1 MADGSNTHT
10 EYILSWAEGFGK
22 VSCGDYLF
30 DITIRPVLPFEY
42 DALYFETATGMYIK
56 FLNGERVTLSP
67 EEMAACREY
76 CNGYVDGQ
84 DCPGQAFETESG
96 LFRGSMTRG
105 EAEISGYSWILKES
119 PDHPVSKLVDGEW
132 VRIAATIRS
141 DGSYALMPA
150 SVCDACVLFLSAV
163 EWEAFPK
170 PSRSSEKWDFVSESW
185 KDPRTLDT
193 AKDGADSW
201 IRESFSPK
209 RREVMGNAPY
219 RETVW
224 WVEQMKEAQAY
235 RANSD
240 AETPFLDGMLEAF
253 AGHEATALIT
263 KDELVNSILKYAETD
278 YLKRNGA
285 VHGEMQARIIEL
297 RQAEKLE
304 EVDALTDM
312 HAEQEKIR
320 PINFR
325 VSFYE
330 EGGVPVARAMRN
342 SNG

>member
-1 MADGSNTHT
+1 
-10 EYILSWAEGFGK
+10 
-22 VSCGDYLF
+22 
-30 DITIRPVLPFEY
+30 
-42 DALYFETATGMYIK
+42 
-56 FLNGERVTLSP
+56 
-67 EEMAACREY
+67 
-76 CNGYVDGQ
+76 
-84 DCPGQAFETESG
+84 
-96 LFRGSMTRG
+96 
-105 EAEISGYSWILKES
+105 
-119 PDHPVSKLVDGEW
+119 
-132 VRIAATIRS
+132 
-141 DGSYALMPA
+141 
-150 SVCDACVLFLSAV
+150 
-163 EWEAFPK
+163 
-170 PSRSSEKWDFVSESW
+170 
-185 KDPRTLDT
+185 
-193 AKDGADSW
+193 
-201 IRESFSPK
+201 
-209 RREVMGNAPY
+209 
-219 RETVW
+219 
-224 WVEQMKEAQAY
+224 
-235 RANSD
+235 
-240 AETPFLDGMLEAF
+240 MLEAF